1 MKMLTAV
8 AAAYTMNVCGA
19 QDDDVTD
26 DDESSEVQPSNDEDE
41 DDDDAV
47 PTSTTLYRPTEYTPP
62 TDRTVPSGPLGD
74 IVGPV
79 QGPRMDRYG
88 LLVPERWVP
97 PSVINKVGLSN
108 QGTASNLP
116 SPLRLTSSL
125 HILEVKNA
133 LPYKRTRL
141 ASSVRPP
148 AKRQKIG
155 LQSSAQQG
163 GSDGVAIDRSR
174 PCPSVTRS
182 RHECGK
188 TCANESNAGNYDRV
202 ADARLSQ
209 PLTRPMTH
217 RTAFLKTV
225 LAPTHHN
232 CMESQHIRR
241 HPSPISLPDDS
252 RCEHLGDAALKSQV
266 SFTLY

>member
-1 MKMLTAV
+1 MTMLTAV
-8 AAAYTMNVCGA
+8 SAASTMNVCVA

-26 DDESSEVQPSNDEDE
+26 DDESSEIQPSDDEDE
-41 DDDDAV
+41 DDDDAE
-47 PTSTTLYRPTEYTPP
+47 PTSTTLYKPSEYTPP
-62 TDRTVPSGPLGD
+62 TGRTVPSGPLGD
-74 IVGPV
+74 IVGPL
-79 QGPRMDRYG
+79 QGPRLDRYG

-116 SPLRLTSSL
+116 SPLGLTSSL

-133 LPYKRTRL
+133 LPYKRTRS
-141 ASSVRPP
+141 ASSLRPP

-163 GSDGVAIDRSR
+163 GSDGIAIDRSR

-182 RHECGK
+182 RHEWGK
-188 TCANESNAGNYDRV
+188 TFANESNAGKHGRV
-202 ADARLSQ
+202 SDARPSQ
-209 PLTRPMTH
+209 PLTCPTTH

-232 CMESQHIRR
+232 GMEFQHIRR

-252 RCEHLGDAALKSQV
+252 RCEHLVDAALKSQV